1 MSSAG
6 CGCRLC
12 SLLAKQKSLS
22 KSAISSRAMPKY
34 RHVGLNWA
42 RANQRALLAAWLSG
56 VSGGSQWE
64 DRERPPAP
72 CRHLLAGVEVGSC
85 FERDLSIL
93 HKVFIAYL
101 LHSKAFVCS
110 VRQLPVTAI
119 LKGFIAVKYQSHQD
133 TFLLSARSAAKSQY
147 EWEINWQ
154 YSPQLMLTTPWCL
167 LTGTNVII
175 TSAQTYSRSTNYQ
188 LVNNDFKSIWAIEM

>member
-1 MSSAG
+1 
-6 CGCRLC
+6 
-12 SLLAKQKSLS
+12 
-22 KSAISSRAMPKY
+22 MPKY
-34 RHVGLNWA
+34 RHGAQLSDNQSELSISFGCWSQP
-42 RANQRALLAAWLSG
+42 ANGRRQRAHTC
-56 VSGGSQWE
+56 
-64 DRERPPAP
+64 RPRRPPGWSGSLYWKGAVNLTQSLYCLFAP
-72 CRHLLAGVEVGSC
+72 L
-85 FERDLSIL
+85 
-93 HKVFIAYL
+93 KV
-101 LHSKAFVCS
+101 FVCS